1 MDYQK
6 KYEQWLHHP
15 GMEKEL
21 KRELKQ
27 IASDQAEVSS
37 RFSRELTFGTGGIRG
52 QMGAGLARLNIYI
65 IRKVT
70 AGLANYLNQTKGT
83 MPSVVIAYDTR
94 HKSRQFA
101 RETAAVLTCRGIKA
115 WLFKEPVP
123 TPLLSFAVRE
133 LKASAGVVI
142 TASHNPPSDN
152 GYKVYGSDGGQITDT
167 PAQDIIAQVSLIE
180 NELAVP
186 VADLKKVEKS
196 GLFEPVGQEIEE
208 LYFKRLQELY
218 FSSDWWGKEPLPVR
232 VVYTP
237 LHGTGSMAVPRALQ
251 NAGVK
256 DLFVVPEQAEM
267 DPDCPTVWCPN
278 PEEPEVFDLAVSLG
292 KKEGADLLLATDL
305 DGDRLGAMV
314 RSRTG
319 DYVTLTGNQLG
330 CLMLDYLLSRKQER
344 GELPANSMVM
354 QTVVT
359 TAMGKAVA
367 GTYGVEVV
375 ETLTGFKYLGEQI
388 KEHIDTGK
396 KTFLFGFEESYG
408 YLVGTFVR
416 DKDGVQAAQLAA
428 EMAAY
433 YNHRGLNALEALEQ
447 LFRTHGYFR
456 EELVNLELLE
466 SEPERVEQ
474 VMEHLRGADLRLAGF
489 PVVRLD
495 DYLKQENI
503 DSLTGK
509 RLPTLLPSSNSLKY
523 YLEKDGWF
531 CIRPSGTE
539 AKIKIYLGVREKCS
553 EKATAELSSL
563 KEKVL
568 AVVEAI

>member
-15 GMEKEL
+15 AMEKEL
-21 KRELKQ
+21 KRELEM
-27 IASDQAEVSS
+27 IATDQAEVSS
-37 RFSRELTFGTGGIRG
+37 CFSRELTFGTGGIRG
-52 QMGAGLARLNIYI
+52 QMGAGIARLNIYI
-65 IRKVT
+65 IHKVT
-70 AGLANYLNQTKGT
+70 AGLANYLHQTVGT

-94 HKSRQFA
+94 HKSRRFA
-101 RETAAVLTCRGIKA
+101 RETAAVLTYRGIKA
-115 WLFKEPVP
+115 WLFEEPVP

-167 PAQDIIAQVSLIE
+167 PARDITAQISLIE
-180 NELAVP
+180 DELAVP
-186 VADLKKVEKS
+186 VADLEKAEKS
-196 GLFEPVGQEIEE
+196 GLFEPVGQDIEE

-218 FSSDWWGKEPLPVR
+218 FSSDWWGKGPLPVR

-237 LHGTGSMAVPRALQ
+237 LHGTGSKAVPRALK

-267 DPDCPTVWCPN
+267 DPDCPTVCCPN
-278 PEEPEVFDLAVSLG
+278 PEEPEVFDLAVILG
-292 KKEGADLLLATDL
+292 RKEGADLLLATDL
-305 DGDRLGAMV
+305 DADRLGAMV
-314 RSRTG
+314 RSRAG

-344 GELPANSMVM
+344 GELPANGTVI

-367 GTYGVEVV
+367 GSYGVELV

-388 KEHIDTGK
+388 KEHVDTGK
-396 KTFLFGFEESYG
+396 KTFLFGFEESCG
-408 YLVGTFVR
+408 YLAGNFVR
-416 DKDGVQAAQLAA
+416 DKDGIQAAQLAA
-428 EMAAY
+428 EMVAY

-456 EELVNLELLE
+456 EELVNLELTE

-474 VMEHLRGADLRLAGF
+474 VMEHLRGTDLRLVGL
-489 PVVRLD
+489 PVVRID
-495 DYLKQENI
+495 DYLKQESI

-509 RLPTLLPSSNSLKY
+509 RLPTLLPPSNSLKY
-523 YLEKDGWF
+523 FLERDAWF

-539 AKIKIYLGVREKCS
+539 AKIKIYLGVRENRS
-553 EKATAELSSL
+553 EKATAELFSL